1 MSENGNRNLVGAPA
15 RLIVAGEW
23 RDCRLKE
30 ITPAEAVLETAGAL
44 AVGDAVVACVTEL
57 GALPG
62 VVNAAAGDE
71 VSITFTRPNATGHMA
86 CQSAGY
92 RRQH

>member
-1 MSENGNRNLVGAPA
+1 MSNDGNQNLVGAPA

-30 ITPAEAVLETAGAL
+30 ITLEEAVIETEGTL
-44 AVGDAVVACVTEL
+44 GVGEAVVACVTEL
-57 GALPG
+57 GALPA
-62 VVNAAAGDE
+62 VVNAAEGDE
-71 VSITFTRPNATGHMA
+71 ISITFTRPNATAPGA
-86 CQSAGY
+86 YQSAGY